1 MNEQHLKDREE
12 NQQLTNLYKVIYSLL
27 KTKKYH
33 IEGYSYHSL
42 YFLEIKMEKRL
53 AEIIIF
59 LSFQAEQSQANIL
72 ETALANEKDNF
83 HRLKVALDTERMRS
97 REAIDRDND
106 TILDLRTA
114 LEVRVFHKLRYWFFL
129 FCFEFFDNKPNRVC

>member
-12 NQQLTNLYKVIYSLL
+12 NQQLTNLYKVIYSFL
-27 KTKKYH
+27 KTKKYY

-59 LSFQAEQSQANIL
+59 LSF
-72 ETALANEKDNF
+72 
-83 HRLKVALDTERMRS
+83 
-97 REAIDRDND
+97 
-106 TILDLRTA
+106 
-114 LEVRVFHKLRYWFFL
+114 
-129 FCFEFFDNKPNRVC
+129 